1 MIRFRLK
8 ELIAEQEFQAGRR
21 VTLDEIAKATDI
33 HRSTLS
39 KIANIRGYNTTTEN
53 LDRLCEFFGCRLE
66 DMAVYVTKAGGGRKR
81 RPCESRAPF
90 VWPVTCVIQLFIK
103 LKNLTKYRS

>member
-1 MIRFRLK
+1 MLQKRLASTLQPGRAGRVGEHMIRFRLK

-66 DMAVYVTKAGGGRKR
+66 DMAVYVTKAGGVKKKKAVR
-81 RPCESRAPF
+81 E
-90 VWPVTCVIQLFIK
+90 
-103 LKNLTKYRS
+103 